1 MDASTYWKYQIV
13 VAGTMGLLF
22 GLGFQQDNLI
32 LVVSAFVVGILSIAL
47 FRRSVEEPLYD
58 ERSSVVSTKA
68 SASTFSTFTVG
79 SLAAAAVLFYLGST
93 ANPKYLHWAYGLAWV
108 VIANMILRLFF
119 WLYYTRK
126 YGG

>member
-68 SASTFSTFTVG
+68 SASTFQHSQW
-79 SLAAAAVLFYLGST
+79 VL
-93 ANPKYLHWAYGLAWV
+93 
-108 VIANMILRLFF
+108 
-119 WLYYTRK
+119 
-126 YGG
+126 